1 MKECCLW
8 CVCLSVNEGWRENK
22 RPGSRTIKSEVSHQG
37 RWQKVFL
44 KGKGGVERKK
54 AVLEERRVRGCSK

>member
-1 MKECCLW
+1 MLFLL
-8 CVCLSVNEGWRENK
+8 CVPVCEGWRENK
-22 RPGSRTIKSEVSHQG
+22 RPGSRTIKSEVSHQS

-54 AVLEERRVRGCSK
+54 AVLEVRV